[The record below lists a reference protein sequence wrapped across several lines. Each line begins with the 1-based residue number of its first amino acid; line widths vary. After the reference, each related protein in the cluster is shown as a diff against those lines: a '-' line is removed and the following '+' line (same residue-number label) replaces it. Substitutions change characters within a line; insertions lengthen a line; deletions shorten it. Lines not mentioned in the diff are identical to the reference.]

1 VLLGREGWR
10 VNHKRV
16 DRLYREE
23 GLSIRTKHWKKRM
36 SLPQLFPPLAKR
48 PQEQWSLDFL
58 TDSLVDDRRFRIL
71 TIVDNVSRVSPAI
84 VVGFSLKGVPVVAV
98 LEQLKGTMGLRQRIA
113 VDNGP
118 EFISKALDA
127 WTYRNRVMLA
137 SPRIMPTSSR
147 SMGTSRRNVWIST
160 GSRPWLRGGSSTTP
174 SDPIGRWGSRRRLRP
189 RVIGRCSTRQQTN
202 PKSRPIWGAGQSS
215 SAFFD
220 SSPFSRS
227 LLRL

>member
-1 VLLGREGWR
+1 MTGASASW
-10 VNHKRV
+10 
-16 DRLYREE
+16 
-23 GLSIRTKHWKKRM
+23 
-36 SLPQLFPPLAKR
+36 
-48 PQEQWSLDFL
+48 
-58 TDSLVDDRRFRIL
+58 RFRIL

-147 SMGTSRRNVWIST
+147 SMGTSRRNDWIST

-174 SDPIGRWGSRRRLRP
+174 SDPIGRWGSGPQRPSWRAGNGWQQQRTNLR
-189 RVIGRCSTRQQTN
+189 VNQSGAQVKSQHRQELHDVSCRIPT
-202 PKSRPIWGAGQSS
+202 PSR
-215 SAFFD
+215 
-220 SSPFSRS
+220 FS
-227 LLRL
+227 L